1 MTLFLV
7 SKGAKCM
14 WNGIYF
20 TIIVIQCG
28 SSSTLADLYQAND
41 KSLGVIFDP
50 RVQQQTWG
58 SPDMGDVSKI
68 IP

>member
-1 MTLFLV
+1 MQSACGMESISLF
-7 SKGAKCM
+7 
-14 WNGIYF
+14 
-20 TIIVIQCG
+20 QCG
-28 SSSTLADLYQAND
+28 SSSTLADLYQANV

-50 RVQQQTWG
+50 RVQQQTCG